1 MRNLVAEMAEQGAVW
16 LAHGVPLPFAFG
28 IISFG
33 ETKRDE
39 TFGMTGQ
46 HRRCRSS
53 GGGEEIEGQ
62 ATLGVFGPGRMRQIQ
77 PQDRVEQPVLGN
89 LNFTPA
95 RQVLRNRE
103 VGDGPV
109 VTASGAEGL
118 RAVGQHHPVAN
129 LVLGILAE
137 PIAIGRVGQ
146 RVPAITIRLERA
158 HNAQFGQVAKA
169 TPAAVTGVAL
179 EVERLLAILAF
190 EQFHVLRPI
199 EVHQTVAQ
207 TERVGRIAVKPL
219 AIFAWLAA
227 ILAVAPVAHAEY
239 PERPVKVVLGLA
251 AGGGADVLT
260 RWYVDKLRQVSGG
273 TYVIENK
280 VGASGNIAADAVAK
294 AKPDGYTL
302 MFSASASMGGNRFI
316 YKNLPF
322 DTVKDFD
329 PITTF
334 CQLGFALLV
343 NPEKTPVNSVAEL
356 TALLKQKNG
365 KATYGWAVTSGLAA
379 SVLYTSVEQISVVPV
394 AYKTTAAAVSDLAA
408 GQVDFVFADIMF
420 ATAQQK
426 QGRVK
431 ILATSANR
439 RAAMVPDVPTMEEA
453 GVKAPDQT
461 PWWAVW
467 GPHGLPPEV
476 VSKLAKWVNQ
486 ITEMPDTKEFLTS
499 QGADPLPG
507 SPEKTKEMLQ
517 RSIATW
523 AKVVGLAKIEPQ

>member
-1 MRNLVAEMAEQGAVW
+1 
-16 LAHGVPLPFAFG
+16 
-28 IISFG
+28 
-33 ETKRDE
+33 
-39 TFGMTGQ
+39 
-46 HRRCRSS
+46 
-53 GGGEEIEGQ
+53 
-62 ATLGVFGPGRMRQIQ
+62 
-77 PQDRVEQPVLGN
+77 
-89 LNFTPA
+89 
-95 RQVLRNRE
+95 
-103 VGDGPV
+103 
-109 VTASGAEGL
+109 
-118 RAVGQHHPVAN
+118 
-129 LVLGILAE
+129 
-137 PIAIGRVGQ
+137 
-146 RVPAITIRLERA
+146 
-158 HNAQFGQVAKA
+158 
-169 TPAAVTGVAL
+169 
-179 EVERLLAILAF
+179 
-190 EQFHVLRPI
+190 
-199 EVHQTVAQ
+199 
-207 TERVGRIAVKPL
+207 VKPL
-219 AIFAWLAA
+219 AMFAWLVAA
-227 ILAVAPVAHAEY
+227 LASTSAAYAEY
-239 PERPVKVVLGLA
+239 PDRPVKVVLGLA

-273 TYVIENK
+273 TFVIENK
-280 VGASGNIAADAVAK
+280 VGASGNIAAETVAR

-302 MFSASASMGGNRFI
+302 MFAASASMGGNRFI

-322 DTVKDFD
+322 DSVKDFD

-334 CQLGFALLV
+334 CELGFALLV

-365 KATYGWAVTSGLAA
+365 KATYGWSVTSGLAA
-379 SVLYTSVEQISVVPV
+379 SVLYTSVEDIAVVPV

-439 RAAMVPDVPTMEEA
+439 RAAMAPDVPTMEEA

-476 VSKLAKWVNQ
+476 ISKLTKWVNQ
-486 ITEMPDTKEFLTS
+486 ITEMPETKEFLTS

-523 AKVVGLAKIEPQ
+523 AKVVELARIEPQ

>member
-1 MRNLVAEMAEQGAVW
+1 M
-16 LAHGVPLPFAFG
+16 FA
-28 IISFG
+28 
-33 ETKRDE
+33 
-39 TFGMTGQ
+39 
-46 HRRCRSS
+46 
-53 GGGEEIEGQ
+53 
-62 ATLGVFGPGRMRQIQ
+62 L
-77 PQDRVEQPVLGN
+77 L
-89 LNFTPA
+89 
-95 RQVLRNRE
+95 
-103 VGDGPV
+103 
-109 VTASGAEGL
+109 
-118 RAVGQHHPVAN
+118 
-129 LVLGILAE
+129 
-137 PIAIGRVGQ
+137 
-146 RVPAITIRLERA
+146 
-158 HNAQFGQVAKA
+158 
-169 TPAAVTGVAL
+169 AAV
-179 EVERLLAILAF
+179 LAS
-190 EQFHVLRPI
+190 
-199 EVHQTVAQ
+199 TS
-207 TERVGRIAVKPL
+207 
-219 AIFAWLAA
+219 AA
-227 ILAVAPVAHAEY
+227 YAEY
-239 PERPVKVVLGLA
+239 PDRPVRVVLGLA

-280 VGASGNIAADAVAK
+280 VGASGNIAAETVAR

-302 MFSASASMGGNRFI
+302 MFAASASMGGNRFI

-343 NPEKTPVNSVAEL
+343 NSEKTPVNSVAEL

-379 SVLYTSVEQISVVPV
+379 SVLYTSVEDIAVVPV

-420 ATAQQK
+420 AAAQQK

-439 RAAMVPDVPTMEEA
+439 RAAMAPDVPTMEEA

-476 VSKLAKWVNQ
+476 ISKLTKWVNQ

-499 QGADPLPG
+499 QGADPLPE

-523 AKVVGLAKIEPQ
+523 AKVVELAKIEPQ

>member
-1 MRNLVAEMAEQGAVW
+1 M
-16 LAHGVPLPFAFG
+16 
-28 IISFG
+28 
-33 ETKRDE
+33 
-39 TFGMTGQ
+39 
-46 HRRCRSS
+46 
-53 GGGEEIEGQ
+53 
-62 ATLGVFGPGRMRQIQ
+62 
-77 PQDRVEQPVLGN
+77 
-89 LNFTPA
+89 
-95 RQVLRNRE
+95 
-103 VGDGPV
+103 
-109 VTASGAEGL
+109 
-118 RAVGQHHPVAN
+118 
-129 LVLGILAE
+129 
-137 PIAIGRVGQ
+137 
-146 RVPAITIRLERA
+146 
-158 HNAQFGQVAKA
+158 
-169 TPAAVTGVAL
+169 
-179 EVERLLAILAF
+179 
-190 EQFHVLRPI
+190 
-199 EVHQTVAQ
+199 
-207 TERVGRIAVKPL
+207 
-219 AIFAWLAA
+219 FAWLAA
-227 ILAVAPVAHAEY
+227 VLASTSAAYAEY
-239 PERPVKVVLGLA
+239 PDRPVKVVLGLA

-273 TYVIENK
+273 TFVVENK
-280 VGASGNIAADAVAK
+280 VGASGNIAAETVAK

-302 MFSASASMGGNRFI
+302 MFAASASMGGNRFI

-379 SVLYTSVEQISVVPV
+379 SVLYTIVEDIAVVPV

-439 RAAMVPDVPTMEEA
+439 RAAMAPDVPTMEEA

-476 VSKLAKWVNQ
+476 ISKLTKWVNQ

-523 AKVVGLAKIEPQ
+523 AKVVNLAKIEPQ

>member
-1 MRNLVAEMAEQGAVW
+1 M
-16 LAHGVPLPFAFG
+16 
-28 IISFG
+28 
-33 ETKRDE
+33 
-39 TFGMTGQ
+39 
-46 HRRCRSS
+46 
-53 GGGEEIEGQ
+53 
-62 ATLGVFGPGRMRQIQ
+62 
-77 PQDRVEQPVLGN
+77 
-89 LNFTPA
+89 
-95 RQVLRNRE
+95 
-103 VGDGPV
+103 
-109 VTASGAEGL
+109 
-118 RAVGQHHPVAN
+118 
-129 LVLGILAE
+129 
-137 PIAIGRVGQ
+137 
-146 RVPAITIRLERA
+146 
-158 HNAQFGQVAKA
+158 
-169 TPAAVTGVAL
+169 
-179 EVERLLAILAF
+179 
-190 EQFHVLRPI
+190 
-199 EVHQTVAQ
+199 
-207 TERVGRIAVKPL
+207 
-219 AIFAWLAA
+219 FAWLAA
-227 ILAVAPVAHAEY
+227 VLASTSAAYAEY
-239 PERPVKVVLGLA
+239 PDRPVKVVLGLA

-273 TYVIENK
+273 TFVVENK
-280 VGASGNIAADAVAK
+280 VGASGNIAAETVAK

-302 MFSASASMGGNRFI
+302 MFAASASMGGNRFI

-379 SVLYTSVEQISVVPV
+379 SVLYTSVEDIAVVPV

-439 RAAMVPDVPTMEEA
+439 RAAMAPDVPTMEEA

-467 GPHGLPPEV
+467 GPHGLSPEV
-476 VSKLAKWVNQ
+476 ISKLTKWVNQ

-523 AKVVGLAKIEPQ
+523 AKVVNLAKIEPQ

>member
-1 MRNLVAEMAEQGAVW
+1 
-16 LAHGVPLPFAFG
+16 
-28 IISFG
+28 
-33 ETKRDE
+33 
-39 TFGMTGQ
+39 
-46 HRRCRSS
+46 
-53 GGGEEIEGQ
+53 
-62 ATLGVFGPGRMRQIQ
+62 
-77 PQDRVEQPVLGN
+77 
-89 LNFTPA
+89 
-95 RQVLRNRE
+95 
-103 VGDGPV
+103 
-109 VTASGAEGL
+109 
-118 RAVGQHHPVAN
+118 
-129 LVLGILAE
+129 
-137 PIAIGRVGQ
+137 
-146 RVPAITIRLERA
+146 
-158 HNAQFGQVAKA
+158 
-169 TPAAVTGVAL
+169 
-179 EVERLLAILAF
+179 
-190 EQFHVLRPI
+190 
-199 EVHQTVAQ
+199 
-207 TERVGRIAVKPL
+207 VKPL
-219 AIFAWLAA
+219 ATFAWLAA
-227 ILAVAPVAHAEY
+227 ILVVAPAARGEY

-302 MFSASASMGGNRFI
+302 MFAASASMGGNRFI

-322 DTVKDFD
+322 DSVKDFD

-379 SVLYTSVEQISVVPV
+379 SVLYTSVEEIPVVPV

-408 GQVDFVFADIMF
+408 IMF

-476 VSKLAKWVNQ
+476 ISKLTKWVNQ

-507 SPEKTKEMLQ
+507 SPEKAKEMLQ

>member
-1 MRNLVAEMAEQGAVW
+1 
-16 LAHGVPLPFAFG
+16 
-28 IISFG
+28 
-33 ETKRDE
+33 
-39 TFGMTGQ
+39 
-46 HRRCRSS
+46 
-53 GGGEEIEGQ
+53 
-62 ATLGVFGPGRMRQIQ
+62 
-77 PQDRVEQPVLGN
+77 
-89 LNFTPA
+89 
-95 RQVLRNRE
+95 
-103 VGDGPV
+103 
-109 VTASGAEGL
+109 
-118 RAVGQHHPVAN
+118 
-129 LVLGILAE
+129 
-137 PIAIGRVGQ
+137 
-146 RVPAITIRLERA
+146 
-158 HNAQFGQVAKA
+158 
-169 TPAAVTGVAL
+169 
-179 EVERLLAILAF
+179 
-190 EQFHVLRPI
+190 
-199 EVHQTVAQ
+199 
-207 TERVGRIAVKPL
+207 VKPL
-219 AIFAWLAA
+219 ATFAWLAA
-227 ILAVAPVAHAEY
+227 ILVVAPAARGEY

-302 MFSASASMGGNRFI
+302 MFAASASMGGNRFI

-322 DTVKDFD
+322 DSVKDFD

-379 SVLYTSVEQISVVPV
+379 SVLYTSVEEIPVVPV

-476 VSKLAKWVNQ
+476 ISKLTKWVNQ

-507 SPEKTKEMLQ
+507 SPEKAKEMLQ

-523 AKVVGLAKIEPQ
+523 AKVVGLAKIEPK

>member
-1 MRNLVAEMAEQGAVW
+1 
-16 LAHGVPLPFAFG
+16 
-28 IISFG
+28 
-33 ETKRDE
+33 
-39 TFGMTGQ
+39 
-46 HRRCRSS
+46 
-53 GGGEEIEGQ
+53 
-62 ATLGVFGPGRMRQIQ
+62 
-77 PQDRVEQPVLGN
+77 
-89 LNFTPA
+89 
-95 RQVLRNRE
+95 
-103 VGDGPV
+103 
-109 VTASGAEGL
+109 
-118 RAVGQHHPVAN
+118 
-129 LVLGILAE
+129 
-137 PIAIGRVGQ
+137 
-146 RVPAITIRLERA
+146 
-158 HNAQFGQVAKA
+158 
-169 TPAAVTGVAL
+169 
-179 EVERLLAILAF
+179 
-190 EQFHVLRPI
+190 
-199 EVHQTVAQ
+199 
-207 TERVGRIAVKPL
+207 VKPL
-219 AIFAWLAA
+219 ATFAWLAA
-227 ILAVAPVAHAEY
+227 ILMVAPAARAEY

-251 AGGGADVLT
+251 VGGGADVLT

-302 MFSASASMGGNRFI
+302 MFAASASMGGNRFI

-322 DTVKDFD
+322 ESVKDFD

-379 SVLYTSVEQISVVPV
+379 SVLYTSVEEIPVVPV

-431 ILATSANR
+431 ILATPANR

-476 VSKLAKWVNQ
+476 ISKLTKWVNQ

>member
-1 MRNLVAEMAEQGAVW
+1 VKA
-16 LAHGVPLPFAFG
+16 LA
-28 IISFG
+28 
-33 ETKRDE
+33 
-39 TFGMTGQ
+39 M
-46 HRRCRSS
+46 
-53 GGGEEIEGQ
+53 
-62 ATLGVFGPGRMRQIQ
+62 
-77 PQDRVEQPVLGN
+77 
-89 LNFTPA
+89 
-95 RQVLRNRE
+95 
-103 VGDGPV
+103 
-109 VTASGAEGL
+109 
-118 RAVGQHHPVAN
+118 
-129 LVLGILAE
+129 
-137 PIAIGRVGQ
+137 
-146 RVPAITIRLERA
+146 
-158 HNAQFGQVAKA
+158 
-169 TPAAVTGVAL
+169 
-179 EVERLLAILAF
+179 
-190 EQFHVLRPI
+190 
-199 EVHQTVAQ
+199 
-207 TERVGRIAVKPL
+207 
-219 AIFAWLAA
+219 FAWLAA
-227 ILAVAPVAHAEY
+227 VLASTSAAYAEY
-239 PERPVKVVLGLA
+239 PDRPVKVVLGLA

-280 VGASGNIAADAVAK
+280 VGASGNIAAETVAR

-302 MFSASASMGGNRFI
+302 MFAASASMGGNRFI

-322 DTVKDFD
+322 DSVKDFD

-365 KATYGWAVTSGLAA
+365 KATYGWSVTSGLAA
-379 SVLYTSVEQISVVPV
+379 SVLYTSVEDITVVPV

-439 RAAMVPDVPTMEEA
+439 RAAMAPDVPTMEEA

-476 VSKLAKWVNQ
+476 ISKLTKWVNQ

-523 AKVVGLAKIEPQ
+523 AKVVELAKIEPQ

>member
-1 MRNLVAEMAEQGAVW
+1 
-16 LAHGVPLPFAFG
+16 
-28 IISFG
+28 
-33 ETKRDE
+33 
-39 TFGMTGQ
+39 
-46 HRRCRSS
+46 
-53 GGGEEIEGQ
+53 
-62 ATLGVFGPGRMRQIQ
+62 
-77 PQDRVEQPVLGN
+77 
-89 LNFTPA
+89 
-95 RQVLRNRE
+95 
-103 VGDGPV
+103 
-109 VTASGAEGL
+109 
-118 RAVGQHHPVAN
+118 
-129 LVLGILAE
+129 
-137 PIAIGRVGQ
+137 
-146 RVPAITIRLERA
+146 
-158 HNAQFGQVAKA
+158 
-169 TPAAVTGVAL
+169 
-179 EVERLLAILAF
+179 
-190 EQFHVLRPI
+190 
-199 EVHQTVAQ
+199 
-207 TERVGRIAVKPL
+207 VKPL
-219 AIFAWLAA
+219 ATFAWLAA
-227 ILAVAPVAHAEY
+227 ILVVAPAARGEY

-302 MFSASASMGGNRFI
+302 MFAASASMGGNRFI

-322 DTVKDFD
+322 DSVKDFD

-379 SVLYTSVEQISVVPV
+379 SVLYTSVEEIPVVPV

-426 QGRVK
+426 QGPVK

-476 VSKLAKWVNQ
+476 ISKLTKWVNQ

-507 SPEKTKEMLQ
+507 SPEKAKEMLQ

>member
-1 MRNLVAEMAEQGAVW
+1 M
-16 LAHGVPLPFAFG
+16 FA
-28 IISFG
+28 
-33 ETKRDE
+33 
-39 TFGMTGQ
+39 
-46 HRRCRSS
+46 
-53 GGGEEIEGQ
+53 
-62 ATLGVFGPGRMRQIQ
+62 L
-77 PQDRVEQPVLGN
+77 L
-89 LNFTPA
+89 
-95 RQVLRNRE
+95 
-103 VGDGPV
+103 
-109 VTASGAEGL
+109 
-118 RAVGQHHPVAN
+118 
-129 LVLGILAE
+129 
-137 PIAIGRVGQ
+137 
-146 RVPAITIRLERA
+146 
-158 HNAQFGQVAKA
+158 
-169 TPAAVTGVAL
+169 AAV
-179 EVERLLAILAF
+179 LAS
-190 EQFHVLRPI
+190 
-199 EVHQTVAQ
+199 TS
-207 TERVGRIAVKPL
+207 
-219 AIFAWLAA
+219 AA
-227 ILAVAPVAHAEY
+227 YAEY
-239 PERPVKVVLGLA
+239 PDRPVRVVLGLA

-280 VGASGNIAADAVAK
+280 VGASGNIAAETVAR

-302 MFSASASMGGNRFI
+302 MFAASASMGGNRFI

-343 NPEKTPVNSVAEL
+343 NSEKTPVNSVAEL

-379 SVLYTSVEQISVVPV
+379 SVLYTSVEDIAVVPV

-439 RAAMVPDVPTMEEA
+439 RAAMAPDVPTMEEA

-476 VSKLAKWVNQ
+476 ISKLAKWVNQ

-499 QGADPLPG
+499 QGADPLPE

-523 AKVVGLAKIEPQ
+523 AKVVELAKIEPQ

>member
-1 MRNLVAEMAEQGAVW
+1 L
-16 LAHGVPLPFAFG
+16 L
-28 IISFG
+28 
-33 ETKRDE
+33 
-39 TFGMTGQ
+39 
-46 HRRCRSS
+46 
-53 GGGEEIEGQ
+53 
-62 ATLGVFGPGRMRQIQ
+62 
-77 PQDRVEQPVLGN
+77 
-89 LNFTPA
+89 
-95 RQVLRNRE
+95 
-103 VGDGPV
+103 
-109 VTASGAEGL
+109 
-118 RAVGQHHPVAN
+118 
-129 LVLGILAE
+129 
-137 PIAIGRVGQ
+137 
-146 RVPAITIRLERA
+146 
-158 HNAQFGQVAKA
+158 
-169 TPAAVTGVAL
+169 PAA
-179 EVERLLAILAF
+179 
-190 EQFHVLRPI
+190 
-199 EVHQTVAQ
+199 
-207 TERVGRIAVKPL
+207 
-219 AIFAWLAA
+219 
-227 ILAVAPVAHAEY
+227 
-239 PERPVKVVLGLA
+239 
-251 AGGGADVLT
+251 GADVLT

-280 VGASGNIAADAVAK
+280 VGASGNIAAETVAK
-294 AKPDGYTL
+294 AKPDGFTL
-302 MFSASASMGGNRFI
+302 MFAASASMGGNRFI

-322 DTVKDFD
+322 DSVKDFD

-343 NPEKTPVNSVAEL
+343 NPEKTPVNSVSEL

-379 SVLYTSVEQISVVPV
+379 SVLYTSVEDIPVVPV

-439 RAAMVPDVPTMEEA
+439 RAAMAPDVPTMEEA

-476 VSKLAKWVNQ
+476 ISKVTKWINQ
-486 ITEMPDTKEFLTS
+486 ITETPDTKEFLTS

-523 AKVVGLAKIEPQ
+523 AKVVELAKIEPQ

>member
-1 MRNLVAEMAEQGAVW
+1 M
-16 LAHGVPLPFAFG
+16 
-28 IISFG
+28 
-33 ETKRDE
+33 
-39 TFGMTGQ
+39 
-46 HRRCRSS
+46 
-53 GGGEEIEGQ
+53 
-62 ATLGVFGPGRMRQIQ
+62 
-77 PQDRVEQPVLGN
+77 
-89 LNFTPA
+89 
-95 RQVLRNRE
+95 
-103 VGDGPV
+103 
-109 VTASGAEGL
+109 
-118 RAVGQHHPVAN
+118 
-129 LVLGILAE
+129 
-137 PIAIGRVGQ
+137 
-146 RVPAITIRLERA
+146 
-158 HNAQFGQVAKA
+158 
-169 TPAAVTGVAL
+169 
-179 EVERLLAILAF
+179 
-190 EQFHVLRPI
+190 
-199 EVHQTVAQ
+199 
-207 TERVGRIAVKPL
+207 
-219 AIFAWLAA
+219 FAWLAA
-227 ILAVAPVAHAEY
+227 VLASTSAAYAEY
-239 PERPVKVVLGLA
+239 PDRPVKVVLGLA

-273 TYVIENK
+273 TFVVENK
-280 VGASGNIAADAVAK
+280 VGASGNIAAETVAK

-302 MFSASASMGGNRFI
+302 MFAASASMGGNRFI

-379 SVLYTSVEQISVVPV
+379 SVLYTSVEDIAVVPV

-420 ATAQQK
+420 AAAQQK

-439 RAAMVPDVPTMEEA
+439 RAAMAPDVPTMEEA

-476 VSKLAKWVNQ
+476 ISKLTKWVNQ

-523 AKVVGLAKIEPQ
+523 AKVVNLAKIEPQ

>member
-1 MRNLVAEMAEQGAVW
+1 M
-16 LAHGVPLPFAFG
+16 
-28 IISFG
+28 
-33 ETKRDE
+33 
-39 TFGMTGQ
+39 
-46 HRRCRSS
+46 
-53 GGGEEIEGQ
+53 
-62 ATLGVFGPGRMRQIQ
+62 
-77 PQDRVEQPVLGN
+77 
-89 LNFTPA
+89 
-95 RQVLRNRE
+95 
-103 VGDGPV
+103 
-109 VTASGAEGL
+109 
-118 RAVGQHHPVAN
+118 
-129 LVLGILAE
+129 
-137 PIAIGRVGQ
+137 
-146 RVPAITIRLERA
+146 
-158 HNAQFGQVAKA
+158 
-169 TPAAVTGVAL
+169 
-179 EVERLLAILAF
+179 
-190 EQFHVLRPI
+190 
-199 EVHQTVAQ
+199 
-207 TERVGRIAVKPL
+207 
-219 AIFAWLAA
+219 FAWLAA
-227 ILAVAPVAHAEY
+227 VLASTSAAYAEY
-239 PERPVKVVLGLA
+239 PDRPVKVVLGLA

-273 TYVIENK
+273 TFVVENK
-280 VGASGNIAADAVAK
+280 VGASGNIAAETVAK

-302 MFSASASMGGNRFI
+302 MFAASASMGGNRFI

-379 SVLYTSVEQISVVPV
+379 SVLYTSVEDIAVVPV

-439 RAAMVPDVPTMEEA
+439 RAAMAPDVPTMEEV

-476 VSKLAKWVNQ
+476 ISKLTKWVNQ

-523 AKVVGLAKIEPQ
+523 AKVVNLAKIEPQ

>member
-1 MRNLVAEMAEQGAVW
+1 M
-16 LAHGVPLPFAFG
+16 
-28 IISFG
+28 
-33 ETKRDE
+33 
-39 TFGMTGQ
+39 
-46 HRRCRSS
+46 
-53 GGGEEIEGQ
+53 
-62 ATLGVFGPGRMRQIQ
+62 
-77 PQDRVEQPVLGN
+77 
-89 LNFTPA
+89 
-95 RQVLRNRE
+95 
-103 VGDGPV
+103 
-109 VTASGAEGL
+109 
-118 RAVGQHHPVAN
+118 
-129 LVLGILAE
+129 
-137 PIAIGRVGQ
+137 
-146 RVPAITIRLERA
+146 
-158 HNAQFGQVAKA
+158 
-169 TPAAVTGVAL
+169 
-179 EVERLLAILAF
+179 
-190 EQFHVLRPI
+190 
-199 EVHQTVAQ
+199 
-207 TERVGRIAVKPL
+207 KPL
-219 AIFAWLAA
+219 ATFAWLAA
-227 ILAVAPVAHAEY
+227 ILVVAPAARAEY

-302 MFSASASMGGNRFI
+302 MFAASASMGGNRFI

-322 DTVKDFD
+322 DSVKDFD

-379 SVLYTSVEQISVVPV
+379 SVLYTSVEEIPVVPV

-476 VSKLAKWVNQ
+476 ISKLTKWVNQ

>member
-1 MRNLVAEMAEQGAVW
+1 
-16 LAHGVPLPFAFG
+16 
-28 IISFG
+28 
-33 ETKRDE
+33 
-39 TFGMTGQ
+39 
-46 HRRCRSS
+46 
-53 GGGEEIEGQ
+53 
-62 ATLGVFGPGRMRQIQ
+62 
-77 PQDRVEQPVLGN
+77 
-89 LNFTPA
+89 
-95 RQVLRNRE
+95 
-103 VGDGPV
+103 
-109 VTASGAEGL
+109 
-118 RAVGQHHPVAN
+118 
-129 LVLGILAE
+129 
-137 PIAIGRVGQ
+137 
-146 RVPAITIRLERA
+146 
-158 HNAQFGQVAKA
+158 
-169 TPAAVTGVAL
+169 
-179 EVERLLAILAF
+179 
-190 EQFHVLRPI
+190 
-199 EVHQTVAQ
+199 
-207 TERVGRIAVKPL
+207 VKPL
-219 AIFAWLAA
+219 ATFAWLAA
-227 ILAVAPVAHAEY
+227 ALLLTPVARAEY
-239 PERPVKVVLGLA
+239 PDRPVKVVLGLA

-260 RWYVDKLRQVSGG
+260 RWYVEKLRQVSGG

-343 NPEKTPVNSVAEL
+343 NPEKTPVNSVGEL

-365 KATYGWAVTSGLAA
+365 KATYGWAVTSALAA
-379 SVLYTSVEQISVVPV
+379 AVLYTSVEDIPVVPV

-439 RAAMVPDVPTMEEA
+439 RAAMVPDIPTMEEA

-467 GPHGLPPEV
+467 GPHGLPPEII
-476 VSKLAKWVNQ
+476 SKLTKWINQ
-486 ITEMPDTKEFLTS
+486 ITDMPDTKEFLIS

-523 AKVVGLAKIEPQ
+523 AKVVELAKIEPQ

>member
-1 MRNLVAEMAEQGAVW
+1 
-16 LAHGVPLPFAFG
+16 
-28 IISFG
+28 
-33 ETKRDE
+33 
-39 TFGMTGQ
+39 
-46 HRRCRSS
+46 
-53 GGGEEIEGQ
+53 
-62 ATLGVFGPGRMRQIQ
+62 
-77 PQDRVEQPVLGN
+77 
-89 LNFTPA
+89 
-95 RQVLRNRE
+95 
-103 VGDGPV
+103 
-109 VTASGAEGL
+109 
-118 RAVGQHHPVAN
+118 
-129 LVLGILAE
+129 
-137 PIAIGRVGQ
+137 
-146 RVPAITIRLERA
+146 
-158 HNAQFGQVAKA
+158 
-169 TPAAVTGVAL
+169 
-179 EVERLLAILAF
+179 
-190 EQFHVLRPI
+190 
-199 EVHQTVAQ
+199 
-207 TERVGRIAVKPL
+207 VKPL
-219 AIFAWLAA
+219 ATFAWLAA
-227 ILAVAPVAHAEY
+227 ILLVMPAARAEY

-260 RWYVDKLRQVSGG
+260 RWYVEKLRQVSGG

-365 KATYGWAVTSGLAA
+365 KATYGWAVTSALAA
-379 SVLYTSVEQISVVPV
+379 SVLYTSVEDIPVVPV

-476 VSKLAKWVNQ
+476 ISKLAKWINQ
-486 ITEMPDTKEFLTS
+486 ITEMPDTKAFLTS

-507 SPEKTKEMLQ
+507 SPEQTKEMLQ

-523 AKVVGLAKIEPQ
+523 AKVVELAKIEPQ

>member
-1 MRNLVAEMAEQGAVW
+1 M
-16 LAHGVPLPFAFG
+16 
-28 IISFG
+28 
-33 ETKRDE
+33 
-39 TFGMTGQ
+39 
-46 HRRCRSS
+46 
-53 GGGEEIEGQ
+53 
-62 ATLGVFGPGRMRQIQ
+62 
-77 PQDRVEQPVLGN
+77 
-89 LNFTPA
+89 
-95 RQVLRNRE
+95 
-103 VGDGPV
+103 
-109 VTASGAEGL
+109 
-118 RAVGQHHPVAN
+118 
-129 LVLGILAE
+129 
-137 PIAIGRVGQ
+137 
-146 RVPAITIRLERA
+146 
-158 HNAQFGQVAKA
+158 
-169 TPAAVTGVAL
+169 
-179 EVERLLAILAF
+179 
-190 EQFHVLRPI
+190 
-199 EVHQTVAQ
+199 
-207 TERVGRIAVKPL
+207 KPL

-227 ILAVAPVAHAEY
+227 LLVVAPVARAEY

-260 RWYVDKLRQVSGG
+260 RWYVEKLRQVSGG

-302 MFSASASMGGNRFI
+302 MFAASASMGGNRFI

-356 TALLKQKNG
+356 TARLKQKNG
-365 KATYGWAVTSGLAA
+365 KATYGWAVTSALAA
-379 SVLYTSVEQISVVPV
+379 SVLYTSVEDIPVVPV

-439 RAAMVPDVPTMEEA
+439 RAAMVPDIPTMEEA

-476 VSKLAKWVNQ
+476 ISKLAKWINQ

-523 AKVVGLAKIEPQ
+523 AKVVELAKIEPQ

>member
-1 MRNLVAEMAEQGAVW
+1 
-16 LAHGVPLPFAFG
+16 
-28 IISFG
+28 
-33 ETKRDE
+33 
-39 TFGMTGQ
+39 
-46 HRRCRSS
+46 
-53 GGGEEIEGQ
+53 
-62 ATLGVFGPGRMRQIQ
+62 
-77 PQDRVEQPVLGN
+77 
-89 LNFTPA
+89 
-95 RQVLRNRE
+95 
-103 VGDGPV
+103 
-109 VTASGAEGL
+109 
-118 RAVGQHHPVAN
+118 
-129 LVLGILAE
+129 
-137 PIAIGRVGQ
+137 
-146 RVPAITIRLERA
+146 
-158 HNAQFGQVAKA
+158 
-169 TPAAVTGVAL
+169 
-179 EVERLLAILAF
+179 
-190 EQFHVLRPI
+190 
-199 EVHQTVAQ
+199 
-207 TERVGRIAVKPL
+207 VKPL
-219 AIFAWLAA
+219 ATFAWLAA
-227 ILAVAPVAHAEY
+227 ILMVAPAARAEY

-302 MFSASASMGGNRFI
+302 MFAASASMGGNRFI

-322 DTVKDFD
+322 DSVKDFD

-379 SVLYTSVEQISVVPV
+379 SVLYTSVEEIPVVPV

-476 VSKLAKWVNQ
+476 ISKLTKWVNQ

>member
-1 MRNLVAEMAEQGAVW
+1 M
-16 LAHGVPLPFAFG
+16 
-28 IISFG
+28 
-33 ETKRDE
+33 
-39 TFGMTGQ
+39 
-46 HRRCRSS
+46 
-53 GGGEEIEGQ
+53 
-62 ATLGVFGPGRMRQIQ
+62 
-77 PQDRVEQPVLGN
+77 
-89 LNFTPA
+89 
-95 RQVLRNRE
+95 
-103 VGDGPV
+103 
-109 VTASGAEGL
+109 
-118 RAVGQHHPVAN
+118 
-129 LVLGILAE
+129 
-137 PIAIGRVGQ
+137 
-146 RVPAITIRLERA
+146 
-158 HNAQFGQVAKA
+158 
-169 TPAAVTGVAL
+169 
-179 EVERLLAILAF
+179 
-190 EQFHVLRPI
+190 
-199 EVHQTVAQ
+199 
-207 TERVGRIAVKPL
+207 
-219 AIFAWLAA
+219 FAWLVAA
-227 ILAVAPVAHAEY
+227 LASTSAAYAEY
-239 PERPVKVVLGLA
+239 PDRPVKVVLGLA

-273 TYVIENK
+273 TFVIENK
-280 VGASGNIAADAVAK
+280 VGASGNIAAETVAR

-302 MFSASASMGGNRFI
+302 MFAASASMGGNRFI

-322 DTVKDFD
+322 DSVKDFD

-334 CQLGFALLV
+334 CELGFALLV

-365 KATYGWAVTSGLAA
+365 KATYGWSVTSGLAA
-379 SVLYTSVEQISVVPV
+379 SVLYTSVEDIAVVPV

-439 RAAMVPDVPTMEEA
+439 RAAMAPDVPTMEEA

-476 VSKLAKWVNQ
+476 ISKLTKWVNQ
-486 ITEMPDTKEFLTS
+486 ITEMPETKEFLTS

-523 AKVVGLAKIEPQ
+523 AKVVELAKIEPQ

>member
-1 MRNLVAEMAEQGAVW
+1 
-16 LAHGVPLPFAFG
+16 
-28 IISFG
+28 
-33 ETKRDE
+33 
-39 TFGMTGQ
+39 
-46 HRRCRSS
+46 
-53 GGGEEIEGQ
+53 
-62 ATLGVFGPGRMRQIQ
+62 
-77 PQDRVEQPVLGN
+77 
-89 LNFTPA
+89 
-95 RQVLRNRE
+95 
-103 VGDGPV
+103 
-109 VTASGAEGL
+109 
-118 RAVGQHHPVAN
+118 
-129 LVLGILAE
+129 
-137 PIAIGRVGQ
+137 
-146 RVPAITIRLERA
+146 
-158 HNAQFGQVAKA
+158 
-169 TPAAVTGVAL
+169 
-179 EVERLLAILAF
+179 
-190 EQFHVLRPI
+190 
-199 EVHQTVAQ
+199 
-207 TERVGRIAVKPL
+207 VKPL
-219 AIFAWLAA
+219 ATFAWLAA
-227 ILAVAPVAHAEY
+227 ALLVMPAARAEY
-239 PERPVKVVLGLA
+239 PDRPVKVVLGLA

-260 RWYVDKLRQVSGG
+260 RWYVEKLRQVSGG

-365 KATYGWAVTSGLAA
+365 KATYGWAVTSALAA
-379 SVLYTSVEQISVVPV
+379 SVLYTSVEDIPVVPV

-476 VSKLAKWVNQ
+476 ISKLAKWINQ

-507 SPEKTKEMLQ
+507 SPEKAKEMLQ

-523 AKVVGLAKIEPQ
+523 AKVVELAKIEPQ

>member
-1 MRNLVAEMAEQGAVW
+1 M
-16 LAHGVPLPFAFG
+16 
-28 IISFG
+28 
-33 ETKRDE
+33 
-39 TFGMTGQ
+39 
-46 HRRCRSS
+46 
-53 GGGEEIEGQ
+53 
-62 ATLGVFGPGRMRQIQ
+62 
-77 PQDRVEQPVLGN
+77 
-89 LNFTPA
+89 
-95 RQVLRNRE
+95 
-103 VGDGPV
+103 
-109 VTASGAEGL
+109 
-118 RAVGQHHPVAN
+118 
-129 LVLGILAE
+129 
-137 PIAIGRVGQ
+137 
-146 RVPAITIRLERA
+146 
-158 HNAQFGQVAKA
+158 
-169 TPAAVTGVAL
+169 
-179 EVERLLAILAF
+179 
-190 EQFHVLRPI
+190 
-199 EVHQTVAQ
+199 
-207 TERVGRIAVKPL
+207 
-219 AIFAWLAA
+219 FAWLAA
-227 ILAVAPVAHAEY
+227 VLASTSAAYAEY
-239 PERPVKVVLGLA
+239 PDRPVKVVLGLA

-273 TYVIENK
+273 TFVVENK
-280 VGASGNIAADAVAK
+280 VGASGNIAAETVAK

-302 MFSASASMGGNRFI
+302 MFAASASMGGNRFI

-379 SVLYTSVEQISVVPV
+379 SVLYTSVEDIAVVPV

-439 RAAMVPDVPTMEEA
+439 RAAMAPDVPTMEEA

-476 VSKLAKWVNQ
+476 ISKLTKWVNQ
-486 ITEMPDTKEFLTS
+486 ITEMSDTKEFLTS

-523 AKVVGLAKIEPQ
+523 AKVVNLAKIEPQ

>member
-1 MRNLVAEMAEQGAVW
+1 M
-16 LAHGVPLPFAFG
+16 
-28 IISFG
+28 
-33 ETKRDE
+33 K
-39 TFGMTGQ
+39 
-46 HRRCRSS
+46 
-53 GGGEEIEGQ
+53 
-62 ATLGVFGPGRMRQIQ
+62 
-77 PQDRVEQPVLGN
+77 
-89 LNFTPA
+89 
-95 RQVLRNRE
+95 
-103 VGDGPV
+103 
-109 VTASGAEGL
+109 
-118 RAVGQHHPVAN
+118 
-129 LVLGILAE
+129 
-137 PIAIGRVGQ
+137 
-146 RVPAITIRLERA
+146 
-158 HNAQFGQVAKA
+158 
-169 TPAAVTGVAL
+169 
-179 EVERLLAILAF
+179 
-190 EQFHVLRPI
+190 
-199 EVHQTVAQ
+199 
-207 TERVGRIAVKPL
+207 RIAWCGWVV
-219 AIFAWLAA
+219 AA
-227 ILAVAPVAHAEY
+227 LLVGPAAHAEY
-239 PERPVKVVLGLA
+239 PDRPVKVVLGLA
-251 AGGGADVLT
+251 AGGGADMLT

-280 VGASGNIAADAVAK
+280 VGASGNIAAETVAK

-302 MFSASASMGGNRFI
+302 MFAASASMGGNRFI

-322 DTVKDFD
+322 DSVKDFD

-343 NPEKTPVNSVAEL
+343 NPDKTPVNSVAEL
-356 TALLKQKNG
+356 TEFLKKKNG

-379 SVLYTSVEQISVVPV
+379 SVLYTSVEDIAVVPV

-467 GPHGLPPEV
+467 GPHGLPPDV
-476 VSKLAKWVNQ
+476 ISKLTKWVNQ

-507 SPEKTKEMLQ
+507 SPEKTQEMLQ

-523 AKVVGLAKIEPQ
+523 AKVVELAKIEPQ

>member
-1 MRNLVAEMAEQGAVW
+1 M
-16 LAHGVPLPFAFG
+16 
-28 IISFG
+28 
-33 ETKRDE
+33 
-39 TFGMTGQ
+39 
-46 HRRCRSS
+46 
-53 GGGEEIEGQ
+53 
-62 ATLGVFGPGRMRQIQ
+62 
-77 PQDRVEQPVLGN
+77 
-89 LNFTPA
+89 
-95 RQVLRNRE
+95 
-103 VGDGPV
+103 
-109 VTASGAEGL
+109 
-118 RAVGQHHPVAN
+118 
-129 LVLGILAE
+129 
-137 PIAIGRVGQ
+137 
-146 RVPAITIRLERA
+146 
-158 HNAQFGQVAKA
+158 
-169 TPAAVTGVAL
+169 
-179 EVERLLAILAF
+179 
-190 EQFHVLRPI
+190 
-199 EVHQTVAQ
+199 
-207 TERVGRIAVKPL
+207 
-219 AIFAWLAA
+219 FAWLAA
-227 ILAVAPVAHAEY
+227 VLASTSAAYAEY
-239 PERPVKVVLGLA
+239 PDRPVRVVLGLA

-280 VGASGNIAADAVAK
+280 VGASGNIAAETVAR

-302 MFSASASMGGNRFI
+302 MFAASASMGGNRFI

-365 KATYGWAVTSGLAA
+365 KATYGWSVTSALAA
-379 SVLYTSVEQISVVPV
+379 SVLYTSVEDIAVVPV

-439 RAAMVPDVPTMEEA
+439 RAAMAPDVPTMEEA

-476 VSKLAKWVNQ
+476 ISKLAKWVNQ
-486 ITEMPDTKEFLTS
+486 ITEMPDPKEFLTS

-523 AKVVGLAKIEPQ
+523 AKVVELAKIEPQ

>member
-1 MRNLVAEMAEQGAVW
+1 M
-16 LAHGVPLPFAFG
+16 
-28 IISFG
+28 
-33 ETKRDE
+33 
-39 TFGMTGQ
+39 
-46 HRRCRSS
+46 
-53 GGGEEIEGQ
+53 
-62 ATLGVFGPGRMRQIQ
+62 
-77 PQDRVEQPVLGN
+77 
-89 LNFTPA
+89 
-95 RQVLRNRE
+95 
-103 VGDGPV
+103 
-109 VTASGAEGL
+109 
-118 RAVGQHHPVAN
+118 
-129 LVLGILAE
+129 
-137 PIAIGRVGQ
+137 
-146 RVPAITIRLERA
+146 
-158 HNAQFGQVAKA
+158 
-169 TPAAVTGVAL
+169 
-179 EVERLLAILAF
+179 
-190 EQFHVLRPI
+190 
-199 EVHQTVAQ
+199 
-207 TERVGRIAVKPL
+207 KPL
-219 AIFAWLAA
+219 AMLAWLAA
-227 ILAVAPVAHAEY
+227 VLASTSAAYAEY
-239 PERPVKVVLGLA
+239 PDRPVKVVLGLA

-280 VGASGNIAADAVAK
+280 VGASGNIAAETVAK

-302 MFSASASMGGNRFI
+302 MFAASASMGGNRFI

-322 DTVKDFD
+322 DTAKDFD

-356 TALLKQKNG
+356 TAFLKQKNG

-379 SVLYTSVEQISVVPV
+379 SVLYTSVEDIAVVPV

-439 RAAMVPDVPTMEEA
+439 RAAMAPDVPTMEEA

-476 VSKLAKWVNQ
+476 ISKLTKWVNQ

-523 AKVVGLAKIEPQ
+523 AKVVELAKIEPQ

>member
-1 MRNLVAEMAEQGAVW
+1 M
-16 LAHGVPLPFAFG
+16 
-28 IISFG
+28 
-33 ETKRDE
+33 
-39 TFGMTGQ
+39 
-46 HRRCRSS
+46 
-53 GGGEEIEGQ
+53 
-62 ATLGVFGPGRMRQIQ
+62 
-77 PQDRVEQPVLGN
+77 
-89 LNFTPA
+89 
-95 RQVLRNRE
+95 
-103 VGDGPV
+103 
-109 VTASGAEGL
+109 
-118 RAVGQHHPVAN
+118 
-129 LVLGILAE
+129 
-137 PIAIGRVGQ
+137 
-146 RVPAITIRLERA
+146 
-158 HNAQFGQVAKA
+158 
-169 TPAAVTGVAL
+169 
-179 EVERLLAILAF
+179 
-190 EQFHVLRPI
+190 
-199 EVHQTVAQ
+199 
-207 TERVGRIAVKPL
+207 KPL
-219 AIFAWLAA
+219 ATFAWLAA
-227 ILAVAPVAHAEY
+227 ILVVAPAARAEY

-302 MFSASASMGGNRFI
+302 MFAASASMGGNRFI

-322 DTVKDFD
+322 DSVKDFD

-379 SVLYTSVEQISVVPV
+379 SVLYTSVEEIPVVPV

-453 GVKAPDQT
+453 GVEAPDQT

-476 VSKLAKWVNQ
+476 ISKLTKWVNQ

>member
-1 MRNLVAEMAEQGAVW
+1 
-16 LAHGVPLPFAFG
+16 
-28 IISFG
+28 
-33 ETKRDE
+33 
-39 TFGMTGQ
+39 
-46 HRRCRSS
+46 
-53 GGGEEIEGQ
+53 
-62 ATLGVFGPGRMRQIQ
+62 
-77 PQDRVEQPVLGN
+77 
-89 LNFTPA
+89 
-95 RQVLRNRE
+95 
-103 VGDGPV
+103 
-109 VTASGAEGL
+109 
-118 RAVGQHHPVAN
+118 
-129 LVLGILAE
+129 
-137 PIAIGRVGQ
+137 
-146 RVPAITIRLERA
+146 
-158 HNAQFGQVAKA
+158 
-169 TPAAVTGVAL
+169 
-179 EVERLLAILAF
+179 
-190 EQFHVLRPI
+190 
-199 EVHQTVAQ
+199 
-207 TERVGRIAVKPL
+207 VKPL
-219 AIFAWLAA
+219 ATLAWLAA
-227 ILAVAPVAHAEY
+227 ILMVAPAARAEY

-302 MFSASASMGGNRFI
+302 MFAASASMGGNRFI

-322 DTVKDFD
+322 DSVKDFD

-379 SVLYTSVEQISVVPV
+379 SVLYTSVEEIPVVPV

-476 VSKLAKWVNQ
+476 ISKLTKWVNQ

>member
-1 MRNLVAEMAEQGAVW
+1 M
-16 LAHGVPLPFAFG
+16 
-28 IISFG
+28 
-33 ETKRDE
+33 
-39 TFGMTGQ
+39 
-46 HRRCRSS
+46 
-53 GGGEEIEGQ
+53 
-62 ATLGVFGPGRMRQIQ
+62 
-77 PQDRVEQPVLGN
+77 
-89 LNFTPA
+89 
-95 RQVLRNRE
+95 
-103 VGDGPV
+103 
-109 VTASGAEGL
+109 
-118 RAVGQHHPVAN
+118 
-129 LVLGILAE
+129 
-137 PIAIGRVGQ
+137 
-146 RVPAITIRLERA
+146 
-158 HNAQFGQVAKA
+158 
-169 TPAAVTGVAL
+169 
-179 EVERLLAILAF
+179 
-190 EQFHVLRPI
+190 
-199 EVHQTVAQ
+199 
-207 TERVGRIAVKPL
+207 
-219 AIFAWLAA
+219 FAWLAA
-227 ILAVAPVAHAEY
+227 VLASTSAAYAEY
-239 PERPVKVVLGLA
+239 PDRPVKIVLGLA

-273 TYVIENK
+273 TFVIENK
-280 VGASGNIAADAVAK
+280 VGASGNIAAETVAR

-302 MFSASASMGGNRFI
+302 MFAASASMGGNRFI

-322 DTVKDFD
+322 DSVKDFD

-334 CQLGFALLV
+334 CELGFALLV

-365 KATYGWAVTSGLAA
+365 KATYGWSVTSGLAA
-379 SVLYTSVEQISVVPV
+379 SVLYTSVEDIAVVPV

-439 RAAMVPDVPTMEEA
+439 RAAMAPDVPTMEEA

-476 VSKLAKWVNQ
+476 ISKLTKWVNQ
-486 ITEMPDTKEFLTS
+486 ITEMPETKEFLTS

-523 AKVVGLAKIEPQ
+523 AKVVELAKIEPQ

>member
-1 MRNLVAEMAEQGAVW
+1 
-16 LAHGVPLPFAFG
+16 
-28 IISFG
+28 
-33 ETKRDE
+33 
-39 TFGMTGQ
+39 
-46 HRRCRSS
+46 
-53 GGGEEIEGQ
+53 
-62 ATLGVFGPGRMRQIQ
+62 
-77 PQDRVEQPVLGN
+77 
-89 LNFTPA
+89 
-95 RQVLRNRE
+95 
-103 VGDGPV
+103 
-109 VTASGAEGL
+109 
-118 RAVGQHHPVAN
+118 
-129 LVLGILAE
+129 
-137 PIAIGRVGQ
+137 
-146 RVPAITIRLERA
+146 
-158 HNAQFGQVAKA
+158 
-169 TPAAVTGVAL
+169 
-179 EVERLLAILAF
+179 
-190 EQFHVLRPI
+190 
-199 EVHQTVAQ
+199 
-207 TERVGRIAVKPL
+207 VKPL
-219 AIFAWLAA
+219 AMFAWLAA
-227 ILAVAPVAHAEY
+227 VLASTSAAYAEY
-239 PERPVKVVLGLA
+239 PDRPVKVVLGLA

-280 VGASGNIAADAVAK
+280 VGASGNIAAETVAR

-302 MFSASASMGGNRFI
+302 MFAASASMGGNRFI

-322 DTVKDFD
+322 DSVKDFD

-365 KATYGWAVTSGLAA
+365 KATYGWSVTSGLAA
-379 SVLYTSVEQISVVPV
+379 SVLYTSVEDIAVVPV

-431 ILATSANR
+431 ILATSSNR
-439 RAAMVPDVPTMEEA
+439 RAAMAPDVPTMEEA

-476 VSKLAKWVNQ
+476 ISKLTKWVNQ

-523 AKVVGLAKIEPQ
+523 AKVVELAKIEPQ

>member
-1 MRNLVAEMAEQGAVW
+1 M
-16 LAHGVPLPFAFG
+16 
-28 IISFG
+28 
-33 ETKRDE
+33 
-39 TFGMTGQ
+39 
-46 HRRCRSS
+46 
-53 GGGEEIEGQ
+53 
-62 ATLGVFGPGRMRQIQ
+62 
-77 PQDRVEQPVLGN
+77 
-89 LNFTPA
+89 
-95 RQVLRNRE
+95 
-103 VGDGPV
+103 
-109 VTASGAEGL
+109 
-118 RAVGQHHPVAN
+118 
-129 LVLGILAE
+129 
-137 PIAIGRVGQ
+137 
-146 RVPAITIRLERA
+146 
-158 HNAQFGQVAKA
+158 
-169 TPAAVTGVAL
+169 
-179 EVERLLAILAF
+179 
-190 EQFHVLRPI
+190 
-199 EVHQTVAQ
+199 
-207 TERVGRIAVKPL
+207 
-219 AIFAWLAA
+219 FAWLAA
-227 ILAVAPVAHAEY
+227 VLALTSAAYAEY
-239 PERPVKVVLGLA
+239 PDRPVKVVLGLA

-280 VGASGNIAADAVAK
+280 VGASGNIAAETVAR

-302 MFSASASMGGNRFI
+302 MFAASASMGGNRFI

-322 DTVKDFD
+322 DSVKDFD

-365 KATYGWAVTSGLAA
+365 KATYGWSVTSGLAA
-379 SVLYTSVEQISVVPV
+379 SVLYTSVEDIAVVPV

-439 RAAMVPDVPTMEEA
+439 RAAMAPDVPTMEEA

-476 VSKLAKWVNQ
+476 ISKLTKWVNQ

-523 AKVVGLAKIEPQ
+523 AKVVELAKIEPQ

>member
-1 MRNLVAEMAEQGAVW
+1 M
-16 LAHGVPLPFAFG
+16 
-28 IISFG
+28 
-33 ETKRDE
+33 
-39 TFGMTGQ
+39 
-46 HRRCRSS
+46 
-53 GGGEEIEGQ
+53 
-62 ATLGVFGPGRMRQIQ
+62 
-77 PQDRVEQPVLGN
+77 
-89 LNFTPA
+89 
-95 RQVLRNRE
+95 
-103 VGDGPV
+103 
-109 VTASGAEGL
+109 
-118 RAVGQHHPVAN
+118 
-129 LVLGILAE
+129 
-137 PIAIGRVGQ
+137 
-146 RVPAITIRLERA
+146 
-158 HNAQFGQVAKA
+158 
-169 TPAAVTGVAL
+169 
-179 EVERLLAILAF
+179 
-190 EQFHVLRPI
+190 
-199 EVHQTVAQ
+199 
-207 TERVGRIAVKPL
+207 
-219 AIFAWLAA
+219 FAWLAA
-227 ILAVAPVAHAEY
+227 VLASTSAAYAEY
-239 PERPVKVVLGLA
+239 PDRPVKVVLGLA
-251 AGGGADVLT
+251 TGGGADVLT

-273 TYVIENK
+273 TFVVENK
-280 VGASGNIAADAVAK
+280 VGASGNIAAETVAK

-302 MFSASASMGGNRFI
+302 MFAASASMGGNRFI

-379 SVLYTSVEQISVVPV
+379 SVLYTSVEDIAVVPV

-439 RAAMVPDVPTMEEA
+439 RAAMAPDVPTMEEA

-476 VSKLAKWVNQ
+476 ISKLTKWVNQ

-523 AKVVGLAKIEPQ
+523 AKVVNLAKIEPQ